1 MAESTERIVELTAD
15 ELAQLNKKLISDEQ
29 ASKGCGFFLAAIV
42 IVVCF
47 LVCVFCFYIIYE
59 QLSQGGIDLFLRDV
73 TEWVL
78 LAVGIVSLIVLI
90 IFARMLKT
98 YLQQKQEV
106 ALLDPKTV
114 RKKITTAPVEE
125 QKLNIDENISG
136 RGKVNQTIDM
146 DYKFTVTIAGQKY
159 PVKEDDYYQL
169 KPGQLAEVH
178 HLISLEKPDV
188 KVFVGVFPVGEST
201 KSEA

>member
-15 ELAQLNKKLISDEQ
+15 ELVQLNKKLISDER
-29 ASKGCGFFLAAIV
+29 ASSGGGLYLAAIV

-47 LVCVFCFYIIYE
+47 LVCVFCFYIIYV
-59 QLSQGGIDLFLRDV
+59 QLSYGGIDLFLRDV

-90 IFARMLKT
+90 IFARMLKS

-114 RKKITTAPVEE
+114 RKQIIIAPVEE
-125 QKLNIDENISG
+125 QKLNIDENITK
-136 RGKVNQTIDM
+136 RGKVNQTQNM
-146 DYKFTVTIAGQKY
+146 EYRFTVTIAGQKY
-159 PVKEDDYYQL
+159 RVTEDDYYKL
-169 KPGQLAEVH
+169 NPGQLAEVH

-188 KVFVGVFPVGEST
+188 KVFAGVFPAAENKESD
-201 KSEA
+201 A